1 MKTLLFSLT
10 NFLNYHRD
18 EYIFFSQ
25 NIKKRCSKNPF
36 KCFLWQIPHMSW
48 YLIPQLYPKSREI
61 ALLYLQIDLIEQNN
75 GPCEWVQAV
84 QDRLL
89 YSPAAEAFFV
99 FIRPREK
106 NLRTALKTTKFR
118 KKDGGY
124 DILPKPMFVLKRKA
138 PEKLNLNLFSKVK
151 LFWDPACH

>member
-1 MKTLLFSLT
+1 
-10 NFLNYHRD
+10 
-18 EYIFFSQ
+18 
-25 NIKKRCSKNPF
+25 
-36 KCFLWQIPHMSW
+36 MSR

-61 ALLYLQIDLIEQNN
+61 AFLYLQIDLIEQNN

-99 FIRPREK
+99 VIRPREK
-106 NLRTALKTTKFR
+106 NLHTALKTTKFR
-118 KKDGGY
+118 KEDGGY

-138 PEKLNLNLFSKVK
+138 PEKLNLKPILEGVFLGPSLSLNAREFFHQSVHIVINLIIYSTKYLVSD
-151 LFWDPACH
+151 WPMANA